1 MASIGYVDTL
11 IAPLPQEVRK
21 ALTDCFSYAF
31 ATTLWGPVVN
41 GRRAVNG
48 QQYFISFMLPNV
60 ANQEIAIP
68 HGLSA
73 IPNLAVPVLDVRSA
87 NSAIVPLTI
96 TRKADDHYLYLKSS
110 ATGVPVT
117 LLVDGGSPS

>member
-11 IAPLPQEVRK
+11 IAPLPAEMRK
-21 ALTDCFSYAF
+21 ALTDCFTYAF
-31 ATTLWGPVVN
+31 ATMLWGPVVN

-48 QQYFISFMLPNV
+48 QQYFISFLLPAV
-60 ANQEIAIP
+60 ANQEIAVA

-73 IPNLAVPVLDVRSA
+73 VPNMAVPVLDVRSA

-110 ATGVPVT
+110 SVNVPVT

>member
-1 MASIGYVDTL
+1 MAVIGYVDTL
-11 IAPLPQEVRK
+11 VAPLPQEMRK

-31 ATTLWGPVVN
+31 ATYLWGPVVN

-48 QQYFISFMLPNV
+48 QQYFISFVTPAL
-60 ANQEIAIP
+60 ANQEFAVP

-73 IPNLAVPVLDVRSA
+73 VPNLAVPVLDVRSA

-96 TRKADDHYLYLKSS
+96 TRKADNQYLYLKSPNVS
-110 ATGVPVT
+110 IPVT

>member
-1 MASIGYVDTL
+1 MAVIGYVDTL
-11 IAPLPQEVRK
+11 VAPLPQEMRK

-41 GRRAVNG
+41 GRRAVTG
-48 QQYFISFMLPNV
+48 QQYFVSFLTPAV
-60 ANQEIAIP
+60 ANQEFAVP

-73 IPNLAVPVLDVRSA
+73 VPNLAVPVLDVRTA

-96 TRKADDHYLYLKSS
+96 TRKADDHYIYLKCPTVN
-110 ATGVPVT
+110 APVT

>member
-1 MASIGYVDTL
+1 MSSIGYVDTL
-11 IAPLPQEVRK
+11 IAPLPVEMRK
-21 ALTDCFSYAF
+21 IFTDVFTYTYA
-31 ATTLWGPVVN
+31 TMLWGPVVN

-48 QQYFISFMLPNV
+48 QQYFISFLLPAV

-73 IPNLAVPVLDVRSA
+73 VPNLAVPVLDVRSP

-110 ATGVPVT
+110 ATSVPVT